1 MQAADKSGSKR
12 RQKHSPRRE
21 TGEETGDAILSW
33 RLAGQEISKEELAAH
48 LGRSMSTIQR
58 WERGAQEPRLSDVR
72 AMEEY
77 KPGLVALL
85 FPKTK
90 QHQNGAR
97 A

>member
-12 RQKHSPRRE
+12 KRKAEP
-21 TGEETGDAILSW
+21 GEETGEAILRW
-33 RLAGQEISKEELAAH
+33 RVSGATISKEELAAH

-85 FPKTK
+85 FPRTK
-90 QHQNGAR
+90 PPAHQNGSR